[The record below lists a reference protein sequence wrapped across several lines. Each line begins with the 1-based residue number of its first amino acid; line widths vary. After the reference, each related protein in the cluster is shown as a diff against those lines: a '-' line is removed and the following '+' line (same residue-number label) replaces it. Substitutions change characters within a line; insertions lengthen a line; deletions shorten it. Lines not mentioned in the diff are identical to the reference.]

1 MSIYFV
7 TGKLGQGKT
16 LCSVSRIKLKLEAG
30 LRVATNIDLDI
41 GAMFNVQTKNTRVT
55 RLPDKPKASDLKMLG
70 YGNKSYDEAKNGLI
84 VLDECGTWFNSR
96 NWNDKDRQAVNS
108 WFLHARKYGW
118 DVILIVQDISIIDK
132 QAREA
137 LAEHTVFCRRMDSVH
152 VPFLGTIYKLLTGM
166 KLKLPRFHIGKVIL
180 GDNIQGIVSDR
191 WVYRG
196 NSLFDAYDTKQLFLE
211 DYNHGVHSILPPFY
225 TDGRY
230 VKYAAKVRI
239 MKLTRIYWKRFS
251 RPVLFALGLGLGTSC
266 AAAGMN
272 ALHADPQEP
281 LTFQTKEQVNQV
293 SQDETPGVFAP
304 KLLNM
309 KEYLEG
315 YRFAGYIQKQGR
327 EVFLFSHNEKPVITS
342 YQLNNIGINV
352 IAEDICTARL
362 VQPGPVFHFIS
373 CMEL

>member
-1 MSIYFV
+1 MAIYFV

-30 LRVATNIDLDI
+30 LPIATNIDLDI

-55 RLPDKPKASDLKMLG
+55 RLPDKPKAADLKMLG

-96 NWNDKDRQAVNS
+96 NWNDKDRQAVNA

-118 DVILIVQDISIIDK
+118 DVILIVQDISIVDK

-251 RPVLFALGLGLGTSC
+251 RPLLFALGLTVGTSC

-272 ALHADPQEP
+272 ALHPDPQEP
-281 LTFQTKEQVNQV
+281 LTFKTKPQLDQVAASEAVV
-293 SQDETPGVFAP
+293 SVEPLIDMSEFFD
-304 KLLNM
+304 
-309 KEYLEG
+309 G
-315 YRFAGYIQKQGR
+315 YVYSGYIQKGDR
-327 EVFLFSHNEKPVITS
+327 EVFMFSHNEKPILTS
-342 YQLNNIGINV
+342 YQLRNVGIQV
-352 IAEDICTARL
+352 IAEDVCTARL
-362 VQPGPVFHFIS
+362 IQNNTKFHFIS
-373 CMEL
+373 CLQM